1 MLAVTIVSLFFLI
14 QLGVP
19 SLRLAAEETSVQR
32 FGWQMFSSFS
42 PEIEFTV
49 HTPDGSQIV
58 DIQAITARLRSDID
72 FESLLP
78 PHLCETVTGAER
90 VTWEDEVFRC

>member
-19 SLRLAAEETSVQR
+19 SLRLATGDASVQR

-42 PEIEFTV
+42 PDIEFTV
-49 HTPDGSQIV
+49 HTPDGSQTV
-58 DIQAITARLRSDID
+58 DIQEVTARLRSDID
-72 FESLLP
+72 FEKLLP
-78 PHLCETVTGAER
+78 PHLCETVGGAER
-90 VTWEDEVFRC
+90 VTWEDEVFKC